1 MAGAAR
7 LVPFFYYKTLN
18 PSNVIRIM
26 EMANFDSG
34 FESPKYL
41 QTASIDCADLVS
53 ENENH
58 VRTLVDVLNEE
69 TATLEKISMKTNNL
83 LQEIERGIA
92 GIQSTGLNIQEKKE
106 ENLRITKE
114 AFSLLRKALNDRE
127 HHLLHQINAGAER
140 KSSALNAQ
148 QQKLIFLESQVRN
161 HLNLVNQAAVGKMRE
176 DKLHNCTVILEQRM
190 KDLVTMKNSTTVE
203 PIRKE
208 QALVHLSGVQQL
220 CEAVS
225 KFGIL
230 PYNGCVEHA
239 WEHTVP
245 VDRCAT
251 LTITV
256 RDVSDECV
264 PVKVEEFEVKVFSH
278 TDKEVPAVIKD
289 IGGGKYTISFVP
301 EIVGSYDISILVAGQ
316 PVPQSPY
323 R

>member
-1 MAGAAR
+1 
-7 LVPFFYYKTLN
+7 
-18 PSNVIRIM
+18 M

-41 QTASIDCADLVS
+41 QTASRDCADLVS
-53 ENENH
+53 E
-58 VRTLVDVLNEE
+58 LE
-69 TATLEKISMKTNNL
+69 TAILEKISMKANNL
-83 LQEIERGIA
+83 LKEIERGIA
-92 GIQSTGLNIQEKKE
+92 GIQSTGLNTQEKKE
-106 ENLRITKE
+106 ENLQITKE

-127 HHLLHQINAGAER
+127 RHLLHQINAGAER
-140 KSSALNAQ
+140 KSGALNAQ

-161 HLNLVNQAAVGKMRE
+161 HLNLVNQAAVGKMSV
-176 DKLHNCTVILEQRM
+176 DNCSVILEQRM
-190 KDLVTMKNSTTVE
+190 KDLVTLKNSTTVE

-208 QALVHLSGVQQL
+208 QPLVYLSGVQQL

-225 KFGIL
+225 KFGVL

-245 VDRCAT
+245 VNRCVS

-264 PVKVEEFEVKVFSH
+264 SVKMEEFEVKVFSH
-278 TDKEVPAVIKD
+278 TDKEVPTVIKD
-289 IGGGKYTISFVP
+289 IGEGKYTISFVP